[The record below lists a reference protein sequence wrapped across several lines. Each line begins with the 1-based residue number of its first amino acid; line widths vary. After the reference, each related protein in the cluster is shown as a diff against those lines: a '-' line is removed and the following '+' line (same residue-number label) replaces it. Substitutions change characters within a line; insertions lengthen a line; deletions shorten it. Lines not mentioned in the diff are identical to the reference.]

1 MFLIRFAFI
10 ENKLKLY
17 CSKEWG
23 FLHKNLKEEDRKGAV
38 FLIEVDWNSQSRRE

>member
-17 CSKEWG
+17 CSKNG
-23 FLHKNLKEEDRKGAV
+23 GSFIKNLKEEERKVTA
-38 FLIEVDWNSQSRRE
+38 FPTEVDWNPQSRRE